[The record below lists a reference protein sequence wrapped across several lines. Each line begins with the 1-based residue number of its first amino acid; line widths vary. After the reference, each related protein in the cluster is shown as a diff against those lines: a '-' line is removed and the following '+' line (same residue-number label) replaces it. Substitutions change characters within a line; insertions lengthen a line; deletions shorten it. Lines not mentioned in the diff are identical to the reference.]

1 MCFRPPK
8 EKTKESASF
17 RLRRKGNLKVL
28 YPGVNKEILKNSKLV
43 LRFKKYDILEKEN
56 SCLLCVYDQICN
68 YFTASEFIINGVK
81 GQEIFEDDD
90 KLLMFDITPKKS
102 VVKSNKINIQQH
114 FEISS
119 INDDNMDMCDNSKLS
134 SELNFDELSECK
146 NQIKELEIKNECLL
160 KMMMKMNRKLNQL
173 ESITYNNLKSVE
185 IDIDGDEDLKNNKE
199 TKETNVIPNSFVSNN
214 DEIYDSA
221 FYNELD

>member
-1 MCFRPPK
+1 
-8 EKTKESASF
+8 
-17 RLRRKGNLKVL
+17 
-28 YPGVNKEILKNSKLV
+28 
-43 LRFKKYDILEKEN
+43 
-56 SCLLCVYDQICN
+56 
-68 YFTASEFIINGVK
+68 
-81 GQEIFEDDD
+81 
-90 KLLMFDITPKKS
+90 MFDITPKKS

-185 IDIDGDEDLKNNKE
+185 IDIDRDEELKNNNE
-199 TKETNVIPNSFVSNN
+199 TKETCNTKLFRIK
-214 DEIYDSA
+214 
-221 FYNELD
+221 